1 MGNSGSPSPH
11 PPTPA
16 LQRFNDFNF
25 LKRTSKIAMN
35 SHQLPPGQ
43 VGLPVLG
50 ETLQFVFDPK
60 FVEKRY
66 RQYGS
71 IFKTHIVGRPT
82 VYMVGSEA
90 VEFVLSS
97 HMDHFS
103 WREGWPDNF
112 KLLLGESLFVQDGEE
127 HRKNRR
133 LMMPALHGSA
143 LTQYF
148 GTMESIT
155 QVYLQKWQQQQ
166 EIILFDEFKQL
177 TFDIASQLLLGTKSG
192 SEVTRLSKLFS
203 QLTNG
208 LFAINPLR
216 LPVTTLG
223 KAIAAR
229 NQILQHLAKVVRDR
243 QQNPTKDTLSLL
255 VQARDEE
262 GNGMSEG
269 ELVAQALLLLFA
281 GHETTTS
288 MLTLLCLELAR
299 HPEVLQ
305 QARQEQLEL
314 AQQGAL
320 NLEQLGQMPYL
331 DQVLSEIE
339 RMHPPVGGGFRGV
352 VKPFE
357 FNGFYVPA
365 GWQLVYS
372 SLMTHMLPTIY
383 PDPQRFDPDRF
394 SPQRQEH
401 KQRPFSLIGFG
412 GGPRI
417 CIGIAFAK
425 LEMKIV
431 AAHLLRGYQWEL
443 SPQQSLDIILIPT
456 RHPKDGL
463 RVCLQPL
470 PERVKKL
477 AS

>member
-1 MGNSGSPSPH
+1 
-11 PPTPA
+11 
-16 LQRFNDFNF
+16 
-25 LKRTSKIAMN
+25 MN
-35 SHQLPPGQ
+35 SYQLPPGQ
-43 VGLPVLG
+43 IGLPVLG
-50 ETLQFVFDPK
+50 ETLKFVFDPK

-71 IFKTHIVGRPT
+71 IFKTNILGRPT
-82 VYMVGSEA
+82 VYMVGPEA

-97 HMDHFS
+97 RMEHFS

-127 HRKNRR
+127 HRRNRR
-133 LMMPALHGSA
+133 LMMPAMHGSA
-143 LTQYF
+143 LTQYV
-148 GTMESIT
+148 GAMESVT
-155 QVYLQKWQQQQ
+155 QSYLQKWQQQR
-166 EIILFDEFKQL
+166 EIIWFDGFKQL
-177 TFDIASQLLLGTKSG
+177 TFDIASQLLLGTNSG
-192 SEVTRLSKLFS
+192 SEVARLSQLFTT
-203 QLTNG
+203 LTNG
-208 LFAINPLR
+208 LFALNPLQ
-216 LPVTTLG
+216 LPVTKLG

-229 NQILQHLAKVVRDR
+229 DQILHHLAKVVRDR
-243 QQNPTKDTLSLL
+243 SLHPTKDTLSLL

-262 GNGMSEG
+262 GNGMSER
-269 ELVAQALLLLFA
+269 ELIAQALLLLFA

-305 QARQEQLEL
+305 KARQEQLKLVQSEV
-314 AQQGAL
+314 L

-339 RMHPPVGGGFRGV
+339 RLHPPVGGGFRGV

-357 FNGFYVPA
+357 FNGFHVPA
-365 GWQLVYS
+365 GWQLIYS
-372 SLMTHMLPTIY
+372 ILVTHQLPTIY
-383 PDPQRFDPDRF
+383 PKPELFDPDRF

-412 GGPRI
+412 GGSRI

-431 AAHLLRGYQWEL
+431 AALLLRNYQWEL
-443 SPQQSLDIILIPT
+443 LPNQSLDIVLTPT
-456 RHPKDGL
+456 RRPKDGL
-463 RVCLQPL
+463 RVRLETLSDQV
-470 PERVKKL
+470 RKL
-477 AS
+477 KS